1 MQLSVVKLVKPIR
14 FQFAILSLFAPDYV
28 FMDNHIVQ
36 FMVDFTMPQDLP
48 EEFVGKIPQQRAAVN
63 RMLSEG
69 KILNYALSLENSR
82 LWVVFSVQSETELID
97 LIEIGR
103 ASCRERVSSPV

>member
-1 MQLSVVKLVKPIR
+1 
-14 FQFAILSLFAPDYV
+14 
-28 FMDNHIVQ
+28 MDNHIVQ

-97 LIEIGR
+97 LIESLPLTR
-103 ASCRERVSSPV
+103 FMKYRVSELTFYNASNPFVQAFSMN